1 MALRPLL
8 LSVLLATGLPTLTL
22 PVLTLPAFAETAQG
36 GVSMQSVGALSE
48 TLKMDEI
55 FEVMLE
61 EGVDYG
67 ASIEEEMF
75 PGRGGAEW
83 LDRVR
88 TIYAVGPMRSRFE
101 ERLLTELAGDE
112 AALEA
117 ALQFYGSARGQ
128 RIVDLE
134 LAARRALLD
143 EAAQEAARVTVEDMI
158 AEGQPR
164 MEALRD
170 FAQANQLVDLNVAAS
185 LTGSM
190 EFYKGL
196 SEGGAF
202 GTGMTEADI
211 LADVWG
217 QEAQIRAD
225 TEEWLFSFLTLA
237 YQPLSD
243 DDLAAYQAFAETPA
257 GQKVNHALFAAFG
270 AVMTPVSRAMG
281 RAAAEEMAGEDI

>member
-22 PVLTLPAFAETAQG
+22 PALAETAQG
-36 GVSMQSVGALSE
+36 GITAQRVGALSE
-48 TLKMDEI
+48 TLRMDEI
-55 FEVMLE
+55 FQVMLE

-67 ASIEEEMF
+67 SSIEAEMF

-88 TIYAVGPMRSRFE
+88 AIYAIGPMRERFE
-101 ERLLTELAGDE
+101 NRLLIELGGDP
-112 AALEA
+112 AALDA
-117 ALQFYGSARGQ
+117 AMQFFGSARGQ
-128 RIVDLE
+128 RIIDLE
-134 LAARRALLD
+134 IAARRTLLD

-158 AEGQPR
+158 AEGHPR
-164 MEALRD
+164 LEALRD
-170 FAQANQLVDLNVAAS
+170 FAQANELVDLNVAAS
-185 LTGSM
+185 LNGSM

-202 GTGMTEADI
+202 GAGMTEQDI

-217 QEAQIRAD
+217 QEPQIRAD
-225 TEEWLFSFLTLA
+225 TEEWLFGFLTLA

-243 DDLAAYQAFAETPA
+243 DDLAAYQTFAESPA
-257 GQKVNHALFAAFG
+257 GQKINHALFAAFG
-270 AVMTPVSRAMG
+270 DVFSPVSRAMG
-281 RAAAEEMAGEDI
+281 RAAAAEMAGEDI